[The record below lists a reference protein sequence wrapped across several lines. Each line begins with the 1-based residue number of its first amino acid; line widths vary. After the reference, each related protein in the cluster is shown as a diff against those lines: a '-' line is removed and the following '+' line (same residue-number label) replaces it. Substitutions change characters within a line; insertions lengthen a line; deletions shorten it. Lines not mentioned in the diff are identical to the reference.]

1 MIVKC
6 AALLAAAVI
15 GLHAGIIELERFVA
29 NAVEEGSPPSAAVAV
44 VHRGEIVYENAF
56 GYGDIGK
63 QHRVTTRSVYNLYSL
78 SKIATAVAVMQLVEE
93 GKVSLEDDV
102 ETYFPRLKLRF
113 NGKEERI
120 LIGHLL
126 THSSG
131 LSDRLGDFRYL
142 LFESRY
148 QAYLQKGGMPE
159 PYLELSFEPGSEAA
173 YANSGYVV
181 LGYLIEKVTG
191 MPFEEAI
198 ETMVLKPTRMKTA
211 GFDHNPEMVSREV
224 FGTIELFSWMGLA
237 MRLMLDETDKNRY
250 DGTTLWLHRFKPLW
264 APAGGL
270 VGSVHDVALFLQ
282 AFERGR
288 LFNDDTYQ
296 TFLYTPTAKV
306 DTMFSKFD
314 RVEFGIGWYHL
325 ENEGNF
331 FYQHQG
337 IGPGFR
343 NIMRIYPEHD
353 LAFVILTNQTGT
365 DIDAW
370 ADRAFENLKSE
381 FK

>member
-1 MIVKC
+1 MILKV
-6 AALLAAAVI
+6 AGALAAAVI
-15 GLHAGIIELERFVA
+15 GLHAGIIELERFIGE
-29 NAVEEGSPPSAAVAV
+29 AVEEGAPPSAAVAV
-44 VHRGEIVYENAF
+44 LHRGEIVYENAF
-56 GYGDIGK
+56 GYGDVDK
-63 QHRVTTRSVYNLYSL
+63 KHRVTPQSVYNLYSL

-93 GKVSLEDDV
+93 GKLSLEDEV
-102 ETYFPRLKLRF
+102 ERYFPRLKLRY
-113 NGKEERI
+113 NGQEKKI
-120 LIGHLL
+120 LVGHLL

-131 LSDRLGDFRYL
+131 ISDMLGDFRYM

-148 QAYLQKGGMPE
+148 QGYLKNGGTPD
-159 PYLELSFEPGSEAA
+159 PYLELSYEPGSEAS

-181 LGYLIEKVTG
+181 LGYMIEQVTG
-191 MPFEEAI
+191 MRFEKAI
-198 ETMVLKPTRMKTA
+198 ETMVLKPSRMATA
-211 GFDHNPEMVSREV
+211 GFVYSSEMESREV
-224 FGTIELFSWMGLA
+224 FGSVEFFSWMGLA
-237 MRLMLDETDKNRY
+237 MRFMLDEKDKNRY
-250 DGTTLWLHRFKPLW
+250 NGTTLWLNRFNTRW

-288 LFNDDTYQ
+288 LFDDDTYQ
-296 TFLYTPTAKV
+296 TFLHTPSAKV

-325 ENEGNF
+325 EKDGNF

-370 ADRAFENLKSE
+370 ADLAFEHLKSE
-381 FK
+381 YQ